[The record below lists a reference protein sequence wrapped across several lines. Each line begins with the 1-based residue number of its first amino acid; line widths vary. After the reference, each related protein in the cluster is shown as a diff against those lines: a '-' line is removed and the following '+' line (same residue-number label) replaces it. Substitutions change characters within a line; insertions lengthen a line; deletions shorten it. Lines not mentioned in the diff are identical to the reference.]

1 MQKPTPNP
9 SRMREGSETSR
20 AEGEASRSGVG
31 HSSGRPGIAQA
42 ALFALCPRCG
52 SKGLFAGLTGFSPR
66 CQSCGL
72 DYSSFNV
79 GDGPAA
85 FLTMVIGALV
95 LGFGL
100 WVELTFE
107 LPLWL
112 LLLLL
117 APVIAGATIWGL
129 RVSKAALLAA
139 EYQRGAAE
147 AGGKDVRDDPSTSLG
162 QSDD

>member
-1 MQKPTPNP
+1 MPGPAPEQKGQPGI
-9 SRMREGSETSR
+9 GS
-20 AEGEASRSGVG
+20 
-31 HSSGRPGIAQA
+31 RPGILGA

-52 SKGLFAGLTGFSPR
+52 AKGLFAGLTGFAPR
-66 CQSCGL
+66 CKSCGL

-85 FLTMVIGALV
+85 FLTMIIGALV

-100 WVELTFE
+100 WAQLTFD

-112 LLLLL
+112 LLVLL
-117 APVIAGATIWGL
+117 APIIAGATIWGL

-139 EYQRGAAE
+139 EFQRGAAE
-147 AGGKDVRDDPSTSLG
+147 ASGKDIKPE
-162 QSDD
+162 

>member
-1 MQKPTPNP
+1 MPGPVPEQK
-9 SRMREGSETSR
+9 GQ
-20 AEGEASRSGVG
+20 
-31 HSSGRPGIAQA
+31 PGIAQA

-52 SKGLFAGLTGFSPR
+52 AKGLFAGLTGFAPR
-66 CQSCGL
+66 CQSCDL

-85 FLTMVIGALV
+85 FLTMVIGAAV

-100 WVELTFE
+100 WVQLTFDV
-107 LPLWL
+107 PLWL

-117 APVIAGATIWGL
+117 APLIAGATIWGL

-139 EYQRGAAE
+139 EFQRGAAE
-147 AGGKDVRDDPSTSLG
+147 AGGKDVKPE
-162 QSDD
+162 